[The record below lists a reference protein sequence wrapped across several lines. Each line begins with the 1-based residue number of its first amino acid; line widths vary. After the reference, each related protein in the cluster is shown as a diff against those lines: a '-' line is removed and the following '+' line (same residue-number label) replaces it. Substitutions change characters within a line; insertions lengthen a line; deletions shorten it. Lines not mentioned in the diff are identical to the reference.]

1 MLCLL
6 LKALLALHCKLAL
19 YYVQQSGAASQRSI
33 SKSRKMLQWL
43 VVVTSYIKVAR
54 RYEALRL
61 FVIQSRDRP
70 IRVTQNQSHFTLIM
84 RCDTDITVCMK
95 YI

>member
-1 MLCLL
+1 MA
-6 LKALLALHCKLAL
+6 KK
-19 YYVQQSGAASQRSI
+19 REDI

-43 VVVTSYIKVAR
+43 VVVMSYIKVAHC
-54 RYEALRL
+54 YEALHL
-61 FVIQSRDRP
+61 FVIQSQGYP
-70 IRVTQNQSHFTLIM
+70 IHVTQNQSRFTLIT